1 MRRVSVPALFAA
13 ALAVASCQ
21 SSTDSGSSLTPTV
34 VQPTLTTMTFSG
46 NVDPNATSSNNF
58 TTTQSGTIS
67 LTLTAAGPPPTITV
81 GLVLG
86 QPLSTDAT
94 QCVNAFGIAGTT
106 TASTTPVVTTQPA
119 PAGTY
124 CIAIGEIGNPAA
136 AIVYT
141 GPDTRACGGSSRP
154 TTHRSAE

>member
-1 MRRVSVPALFAA
+1 MKKWVSVPALV
-13 ALAVASCQ
+13 ALLASSACNN
-21 SSTDSGSSLTPTV
+21 SSDSGSSLTPTV

-46 NVDPNATSSNNF
+46 TVDPNATSSNNF
-58 TTTQSGTIS
+58 TTTQSGTIA

-94 QCVNAFGIAGTT
+94 QCVNAFGIAGTAQ
-106 TASTTPVVTTQPA
+106 ASTTPVVTTTPA

-124 CIAIGEIGNPAA
+124 CIAVVEIGNASTTIAYTFTITAA
-136 AIVYT
+136 F
-141 GPDTRACGGSSRP
+141 GGLSSPSVR
-154 TTHRSAE
+154 R